1 MPRPL
6 IAAIS
11 KAVLLLGVILI
22 LLALAGAAY
31 EALGR
36 SRDARRFPQHG
47 RSIQAGRIKLNL
59 DCTGDRSPGRT
70 TIVLDSGLG
79 APALGWILI
88 QPEVAKFARV
98 CSYDRAG
105 YGWSDPGP
113 EPRTSSQIAEELKAV
128 LDAAAER
135 PPYVMVGHSFGGFN
149 VRVFTSLYPG
159 EVAGVV
165 LVEGSHEDEDHRIAE
180 LLPPSVVERESKADL
195 WNERIRRIIRP
206 VRVHFG
212 IERLQ
217 VETGWG
223 TPDYGILQSTRLP
236 KDLRK
241 EFLYLRQQDKFYR
254 AVAAEIN
261 AFQES
266 ILEVRRAGALGD
278 RPLIV
283 LTAANPYDPDPI
295 LTREQAEKLKNL
307 WIHDLQVQEA
317 HLSTHG
323 KQIIV
328 PDSTHMIPIDQPA
341 AVVSAIHEVW
351 SATAQ

>member
-1 MPRPL
+1 MPRPI

-11 KAVLLLGVILI
+11 KAILLLGAILI
-22 LLALAGAAY
+22 LLALTGVAY

-36 SRDARRFPQHG
+36 LRDARRFPQRG
-47 RSIQAGRIKLNL
+47 SSIQAGRIKLNM

-113 EPRTSSQIAEELKAV
+113 EPRTSSQIAKELKAV

-165 LVEGSHEDEDHRIAE
+165 LVEASHEDEDTA
-180 LLPPSVVERESKADL
+180 
-195 WNERIRRIIRP
+195 
-206 VRVHFG
+206 
-212 IERLQ
+212 
-217 VETGWG
+217 
-223 TPDYGILQSTRLP
+223 
-236 KDLRK
+236 LRNCC
-241 EFLYLRQQDKFYR
+241 RHQ
-254 AVAAEIN
+254 
-261 AFQES
+261 
-266 ILEVRRAGALGD
+266 
-278 RPLIV
+278 
-283 LTAANPYDPDPI
+283 
-295 LTREQAEKLKNL
+295 
-307 WIHDLQVQEA
+307 
-317 HLSTHG
+317 
-323 KQIIV
+323 
-328 PDSTHMIPIDQPA
+328 
-341 AVVSAIHEVW
+341 
-351 SATAQ
+351 